1 MMSPNRW
8 LSAACLVS
16 SLFLSSCATT
26 HTEAGGGV
34 GQVGS
39 YGPLIFNRA
48 GSGDFYFAQN
58 GRFVPAEFRDG
69 AIEIHLHSA
78 PFQIGYNGQQLNI
91 CLGEVNFQEIR
102 PDPKGYKASCLA
114 GPFTGAR
121 PPHSA
126 ALLVYSGSKWSD
138 GNTELSDATSLVAK
152 PMKGYRAAY
161 QINSLLFISTP
172 ESKLGQFKGTL
183 YGYLV
188 VYREHERRNQDIMPV
203 RMIFN

>member
-1 MMSPNRW
+1 MNRNFS
-8 LSAACLVS
+8 LSASILVF
-16 SLFLSSCATT
+16 SLLLSSCATT
-26 HTEAGGGV
+26 HTEAGGV

-39 YGPLIFNRA
+39 YGPLVFNRA
-48 GSGDFYFAQN
+48 GSGDFYVAQD
-58 GRFVPAEFRDG
+58 GRFVPAEFSDG
-69 AIEIHLHSA
+69 AIQIHLRSA
-78 PFQIGYNGQQLNI
+78 PFQIGYNGEQLNI
-91 CLGEVNFQEIR
+91 CLGEVNFPEVR
-102 PDPKGYKASCLA
+102 PDPKGYKASCLS

-138 GNTELSDATSLVAK
+138 GNTELSDKTSLAAK

-161 QINSLLFISTP
+161 QINSLHFISTP
-172 ESKLGQFKGTL
+172 EFKLGQFKGTL